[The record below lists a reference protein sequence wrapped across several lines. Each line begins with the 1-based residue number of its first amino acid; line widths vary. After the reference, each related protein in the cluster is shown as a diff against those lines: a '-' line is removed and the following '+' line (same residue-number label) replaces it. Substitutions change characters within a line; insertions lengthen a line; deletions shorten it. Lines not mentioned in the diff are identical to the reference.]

1 MLQEQKMNTS
11 RWLTVVWLAAAMPA
25 YASSG
30 FKPIELKDSE
40 MADLRGR
47 YVMPGRIISFG
58 IVMSSTWTNAMG
70 DSITGKASMQ
80 VDKTTVTPQFYVQTT
95 GSAGSGTGQSTGTG
109 NVVGGAGLGS
119 GQGVTQSVRAAGDGN
134 TANNN
139 VGITVSQDGL
149 APANLAQSG
158 QVLVAG
164 GTVTGDSAAGKVSVS
179 ANNGGL
185 QMAIQANHNQGNSLQ
200 QIGGGTVLQGT
211 VLTGNT
217 NFVNN
222 MTQLNVVMGNNGL
235 NNPALNC
242 NLDQLKGLRTLGY

>member
-1 MLQEQKMNTS
+1 
-11 RWLTVVWLAAAMPA
+11 MPWVTPSPA
-25 YASSG
+25 
-30 FKPIELKDSE
+30 KPACK
-40 MADLRGR
+40 
-47 YVMPGRIISFG
+47 
-58 IVMSSTWTNAMG
+58 
-70 DSITGKASMQ
+70 SIHRPLP
-80 VDKTTVTPQFYVQTT
+80 PQFYVQTT
-95 GSAGSGTGQSTGTG
+95 GSAGTGTNQNTGTG
-109 NVVGGAGLGS
+109 NVTGGAGLGT
-119 GQGVTQSVRAAGDGN
+119 GTGVTQSVRTAGDGN
-134 TANNN
+134 TAYNN
-139 VGITVSQDGL
+139 VGINVTENGF
-149 APANLAQSG
+149 APSNIVQSG

-164 GTVTGDSAAGKVSVS
+164 GTVTGDSAAGRVSVS

-200 QIGGGTVLQGT
+200 QIGGGQVLQGT

>member
-1 MLQEQKMNTS
+1 MNTS
-11 RWLTVVWLAAAMPA
+11 RWLTVLCLAASMPA
-25 YASSG
+25 YASSA

-40 MADLRGR
+40 MAELRGR

-58 IVMSSTWTNAMG
+58 IVMSSTWTNAVG
-70 DSITGKASMQ
+70 DTLTGKASMQ
-80 VDKTTVTPQFYVQTT
+80 VDSSTITPQFYVQTT
-95 GSAGSGTGQSTGTG
+95 GSTGNGTNPNTGTG
-109 NVVGGAGLGS
+109 NVTGGAGLGT
-119 GQGVTQSVRAAGDGN
+119 GTGVTQSVRAAGDKN
-134 TANNN
+134 TAYNN
-139 VGITVSQDGL
+139 VGINVTENGF
-149 APANLAQSG
+149 APSNAAQSG

-164 GTVTGDSAAGKVSVS
+164 GTVTGDSAAGRVSVS

-200 QIGGGTVLQGT
+200 QIGGGQLLQGT
-211 VLTGNT
+211 VLTGNS

-222 MTQLNVVMGNNGL
+222 MTQLNVVMNNAL

>member
-1 MLQEQKMNTS
+1 MNTS
-11 RWLTVVWLAAAMPA
+11 RWLTVLCLAASMPT

-40 MADLRGR
+40 MAELRGR

-58 IVMSSTWTNAMG
+58 IVMSSTWTNAVG
-70 DSITGKASMQ
+70 DTITGKASMQ
-80 VDKTTVTPQFYVQTT
+80 VDSSTITPQFYVQTT
-95 GSAGSGTGQSTGTG
+95 GASGTRTNQNTGTG
-109 NVVGGAGLGS
+109 NVVGGAGLGT
-119 GQGVTQSVRAAGDGN
+119 GTGVTQSVRTAGDGN
-134 TANNN
+134 TAYNN
-139 VGITVSQDGL
+139 VGINVTENGF
-149 APANLAQSG
+149 APSNIVQSG

-164 GTVTGDSAAGKVSVS
+164 GTVTGDSAAGRVSVS

-200 QIGGGTVLQGT
+200 QIGSGQVLQGT

-235 NNPALNC
+235 NGPALNC

>member
-1 MLQEQKMNTS
+1 MNTS
-11 RWLTVVWLAAAMPA
+11 RWLTVLCLAASMPA

-40 MADLRGR
+40 MAELRGR

-58 IVMSSTWTNAMG
+58 IVMSSTWTNAIG
-70 DSITGKASMQ
+70 DSITGKANMQ
-80 VDKTTVTPQFYVQTT
+80 IDSSTITPQFYVQTT
-95 GSAGSGTGQSTGTG
+95 GATGTGSNQNTGTG
-109 NVVGGAGLGS
+109 NVIGGAGLGT
-119 GQGVTQSVRAAGDGN
+119 GTGVTQSVRAAGDGN
-134 TANNN
+134 AAYNN
-139 VGITVSQDGL
+139 VGINVTENGL
-149 APANLAQSG
+149 APSNIVQSG

-164 GTVTGDSAAGKVSVS
+164 GTVTGDSAAGRVSVS

-200 QIGGGTVLQGT
+200 QIGGGQVLQGT

-235 NNPALNC
+235 NNPAINC

>member
-1 MLQEQKMNTS
+1 MNTS
-11 RWLTVVWLAAAMPA
+11 RWLTVLCLAASMPT

-40 MADLRGR
+40 MAELRGR

-58 IVMSSTWTNAMG
+58 IVMSSTWTNAVG
-70 DSITGKASMQ
+70 DTITGKASMQ
-80 VDKTTVTPQFYVQTT
+80 VDSSTITPQFYVQTT
-95 GSAGSGTGQSTGTG
+95 GASGTGANQNTGTG
-109 NVVGGAGLGS
+109 NVVGGAGLGT
-119 GQGVTQSVRAAGDGN
+119 GTGVTQSVRTAGDGN
-134 TANNN
+134 TAYNN
-139 VGITVSQDGL
+139 VGINVTENGF
-149 APANLAQSG
+149 APSNIVQSG

-164 GTVTGDSAAGKVSVS
+164 GTVTGDSAAGRVSVS

-200 QIGGGTVLQGT
+200 QIGSGQVLQGT

-235 NNPALNC
+235 NGPALNC

>member
-1 MLQEQKMNTS
+1 MNTS
-11 RWLTVVWLAAAMPA
+11 RWLTVLCLAASMPA

-40 MADLRGR
+40 MAELRGR

-58 IVMSSTWTNAMG
+58 IVMSSTWTNSVG
-70 DSITGKASMQ
+70 DTITGKASMQ
-80 VDKTTVTPQFYVQTT
+80 IDKSTITPQFYVQTT
-95 GSAGSGTGQSTGTG
+95 GTNGTGTNQNTGTG
-109 NVVGGAGLGS
+109 TVVGGAGLGS

-134 TANNN
+134 TAYNN
-139 VGITVSQDGL
+139 VGISVTENGL
-149 APANLAQSG
+149 APANRVESG

-164 GTVTGDSAAGKVSVS
+164 GVVRGSSAAGDVAVS
-179 ANNGGL
+179 AKNGGL
-185 QMAIQANHNQGNSLQ
+185 QMAIQANNNQGNSLQ
-200 QIGGGTVLQGT
+200 QIGGGNVLQGT

-222 MTQLNVVMGNNGL
+222 ITQLNVVMGNSL
-235 NNPALNC
+235 NNGALNC

>member
-1 MLQEQKMNTS
+1 MNTS
-11 RWLTVVWLAAAMPA
+11 RWLTVMCLAASMPA

-30 FKPIELKDSE
+30 FNPIELKDSE

-58 IVMSSTWTNAMG
+58 IVMSSTWTNAIG
-70 DSITGKASMQ
+70 DTITGKASMQ
-80 VDKTTVTPQFYVQTT
+80 IDKTTITPQFYVQTT
-95 GSAGSGTGQSTGTG
+95 GSAGTGTNQNTGTG

-119 GQGVTQSVRAAGDGN
+119 GQGVTQSVRTAGDDN
-134 TANNN
+134 TAYNN
-139 VGITVSQDGL
+139 VGINVSQNGF
-149 APANLAQSG
+149 APGNAVQSG

-164 GTVTGDSAAGKVSVS
+164 GTVTGDSAAGRVSVS

-200 QIGGGTVLQGT
+200 QIGGGNVLQGT

-222 MTQLNVVMGNNGL
+222 MTQLNVVMNNNGL
-235 NNPALNC
+235 NNGALNC